1 MASAAQSVT
10 HITPGRRVESP
21 TKRLGTPPGKVIMH
35 PMHPSMRA
43 EIDIFKEILLAE
55 GTMSA
60 SGDKKAAAGK
70 PVKKD
75 DTSDYVREI
84 GEKFEREEHE
94 ENSKYLKG
102 LELKLASSL

>member
-10 HITPGRRVESP
+10 HITPGKLVESP
-21 TKRLGTPPGKVIMH
+21 TKRLGIPSARVI
-35 PMHPSMRA
+35 MHPSMRA
-43 EIDIFKEILLAE
+43 EIAIFNDMLLAE
-55 GTMSA
+55 APMPA

-94 ENSKYLKG
+94 ENRKYLKG